1 MYVLL
6 MLKMDHISLS
16 YELTLR
22 KRDGNGAI
30 APIGWNALL
39 MEEMASPSLME
50 RNHAVTLDPD
60 SLKLRISLTSSQ
72 APNYKH
78 EQVVVVEEENNFTA
92 SSEEKR
98 EYQSPGMKTFQ
109 SKRRLHLPA
118 CLSVFLHREWI
129 SLHPEY
135 KIKPRDLLDIYE
147 TRFEGGSKRRKPYV
161 KKTKKV
167 LTAAKE
173 IKSVQWTPS
182 TLMHLSLI
190 GQKVD
195 ELLVENPHLDYTSKL
210 REEWLQ
216 YYPDSTL
223 TGRNLKARLFLY
235 NKTRPDNASHSKRND
250 MWNKQAI
257 DLLVNI
263 YKQLSLDEK
272 CSSKLGDSLSHHWRK
287 EYKGLLG
294 VTSQSLMTKIEE
306 LLEKE
311 PNLFLDTCPQNG
323 ELIITEAPSASNS
336 IEESF
341 RPSSTS
347 PSLDNRIP
355 LPPKNSYE
363 LDCCLTEDLLNIRN
377 NLKDFYPNCD
387 IFEKPYLK
395 QPRKAGLVGAIL
407 NEWNKIH
414 PRNSDSV
421 RSLVSR
427 LYKYDR
433 IPEMNDM
440 SSLENRS
447 KYKSYQNGECKSQE
461 FTESKDYED
470 LDWTDEMLCHLKE
483 TREYAEMKA
492 EENVNRTPSLQ
503 AVTKIWKNR
512 WKSIYPDLNFDWKDV
527 VEKYNSQFCYSSS
540 ISTDEMSNVLKISR
554 LKCETSVLPVG
565 ESGDSEVK
573 GFRQWNATMKQGL
586 INTKEKIMRALY
598 PKTIDLQ
605 SKQFATLLFNEFRK
619 SFPKCMES
627 TRSLLSKLQS
637 IEKEGFVPLIKED
650 RPLTNNSEE
659 NEENL
664 MISPGFEGET
674 PASSMNEVMP
684 QVVGFPNWS
693 LAMIRD
699 FIACMDVARRK
710 YASLKD
716 ESISTKQNQPRLIP
730 LLINEWKEIYP
741 ESSETDK
748 TFLEKIKHLKVQKE
762 TIKKYLS
769 QSGLL
774 PRRETPNEEVKIEPQ
789 ENNEEKFYWNK
800 SMIEDVI
807 KTRDSALKRLGEN
820 NLPPK
825 KAYTNWTK
833 EDKEQLLDLAFK
845 LQNNTDQ
852 EDLKT
857 KGFGAVLRDE
867 WKLLRPDRGDHPSTL
882 NLLYAK
888 YLKEVKVD
896 TDKIEANNSK
906 ERNVEERMFDL
917 RENVV
922 VNTSWNFTPEARK
935 NLNAIFT
942 RKKLE
947 LASNLHKAFIKKFQD
962 CPLIPSALLNEVDM
976 FRSKVS
982 ANVLEN
988 NESYKIWTPLMINNM
1003 IETSKK
1009 IALQMKKASPNP
1021 EFFNFSQVWH
1031 QEFVK
1036 LHPECPSTKRNLVR
1050 KYKWYKSE
1058 TEQSMPIKKD
1068 NCLNTFRDSYI
1079 SDQVSIPSK
1088 YIRKDFLLHIKSL
1101 LQESQTSLPPLLP
1114 PRNQLFNSEN
1124 DSSSELEKQENQD
1137 SNSEDTKTQ
1146 ECFRFPGGA
1155 KLIPIHK
1162 KSVDIVDSCHKS
1174 NADSNYAV
1182 LSVLK
1187 IPSRVENRL
1196 QELDLS
1202 AKDFHDLLSCYTI
1215 AREEYINYL
1224 NRGYLAFFFP
1234 FALQVIWFRQKKDS
1248 ASNYPKVNGRN
1259 LTGLIEM
1266 FLEEFYSC
1274 RSENFPPLEFITT
1287 VPCKFNVTELTLKQ
1301 VISCFAEAISNSKL
1315 EYSKDV
1321 NAYESWKNLHPK
1333 INFSFKELVSLHRM
1347 LIFESNQDIDLLEN
1361 LTLDCA
1367 ISEIWFQFAK
1377 PEDIQEWNL
1386 DVHNFIRSENKTII
1400 ESTSESEY
1408 HLPGNPIPDFDNNY
1422 KDDMEE
1428 SSKVTI
1434 EEVLRR
1440 IDEKGKRS
1448 VVWTSDVMRDLLK
1461 AREESRRKK
1470 KDIDKD
1476 VRLQKVDNLFLEE
1489 WKKVRPKLSH
1499 LSIWTLNAYTENS
1512 GIKSNT
1518 ALVKY
1523 FPNTCIPV
1531 YDIALV
1537 RSLSEVSKE
1546 VKDLIFTRQRA
1557 MEVKVIDK
1565 SNYTLDYLWPIEWKK
1580 IYGVDVPANHLKN
1593 KLWSVERFP
1602 ANMERLQV
1610 ALYRGNLTYETIHHP
1625 CVQNDSYMPILPRR
1639 YIFPEEQI
1647 IRTPFRFSHK
1657 LSFHDSSFG
1666 ANGIRHVSRKRNI
1679 QNVVSLCSELSNHK
1693 EMSLEIPK
1701 VYIPNGGCELY
1712 SVKLQPKRTKM
1723 NVPAA
1728 SGFCSLSYDNSGAF
1742 FCNECGKKFRNINNY
1757 KYHVY
1762 MH

>member
-1 MYVLL
+1 
-6 MLKMDHISLS
+6 
-16 YELTLR
+16 
-22 KRDGNGAI
+22 
-30 APIGWNALL
+30 
-39 MEEMASPSLME
+39 
-50 RNHAVTLDPD
+50 
-60 SLKLRISLTSSQ
+60 
-72 APNYKH
+72 
-78 EQVVVVEEENNFTA
+78 
-92 SSEEKR
+92 
-98 EYQSPGMKTFQ
+98 
-109 SKRRLHLPA
+109 
-118 CLSVFLHREWI
+118 
-129 SLHPEY
+129 
-135 KIKPRDLLDIYE
+135 
-147 TRFEGGSKRRKPYV
+147 
-161 KKTKKV
+161 
-167 LTAAKE
+167 
-173 IKSVQWTPS
+173 
-182 TLMHLSLI
+182 
-190 GQKVD
+190 
-195 ELLVENPHLDYTSKL
+195 
-210 REEWLQ
+210 
-216 YYPDSTL
+216 
-223 TGRNLKARLFLY
+223 
-235 NKTRPDNASHSKRND
+235 
-250 MWNKQAI
+250 
-257 DLLVNI
+257 
-263 YKQLSLDEK
+263 
-272 CSSKLGDSLSHHWRK
+272 
-287 EYKGLLG
+287 
-294 VTSQSLMTKIEE
+294 
-306 LLEKE
+306 
-311 PNLFLDTCPQNG
+311 
-323 ELIITEAPSASNS
+323 
-336 IEESF
+336 
-341 RPSSTS
+341 
-347 PSLDNRIP
+347 
-355 LPPKNSYE
+355 
-363 LDCCLTEDLLNIRN
+363 
-377 NLKDFYPNCD
+377 
-387 IFEKPYLK
+387 
-395 QPRKAGLVGAIL
+395 
-407 NEWNKIH
+407 
-414 PRNSDSV
+414 
-421 RSLVSR
+421 
-427 LYKYDR
+427 
-433 IPEMNDM
+433 
-440 SSLENRS
+440 
-447 KYKSYQNGECKSQE
+447 
-461 FTESKDYED
+461 
-470 LDWTDEMLCHLKE
+470 
-483 TREYAEMKA
+483 
-492 EENVNRTPSLQ
+492 
-503 AVTKIWKNR
+503 
-512 WKSIYPDLNFDWKDV
+512 
-527 VEKYNSQFCYSSS
+527 
-540 ISTDEMSNVLKISR
+540 
-554 LKCETSVLPVG
+554 
-565 ESGDSEVK
+565 
-573 GFRQWNATMKQGL
+573 
-586 INTKEKIMRALY
+586 MRALY

-650 RPLTNNSEE
+650 RPLTVKSTNIKTDISTDGIKNNSEE

-807 KTRDSALKRLGEN
+807 KTRDSALKRLGEVQTKGKKVSFHHTWWEEFKKIYPNCSFGKNSLSAHYWKWKKTQNHIDKKMCHKSDQGFLCAKN

-906 ERNVEERMFDL
+906 ERSGKLLVSTWTPEHNRVLRQCIIEFEDRINDESYFNDIFQLWKGLFPNSSLSYKDVEERMFDL
-917 RENVV
+917 RENIV

-942 RKKLE
+942 RVFRQTLKKRRMRKDLIIVPEKKLE

-962 CPLIPSALLNEVDM
+962 CPLTPSALLNEVDM

-1003 IETSKK
+1003 IETRK

-1058 TEQSMPIKKD
+1058 TERSMPIKKD

-1224 NRGYLAFFFP
+1224 NRGYLAFFP

-1315 EYSKDV
+1315 ECSKDV

-1377 PEDIQEWNL
+1377 PEDVSSKNNIMELKPCTSEYDESNISMEQHKEWYFRTKFLPYSTTTSISKLRPHFKVKNIKLFWSNDRIQDLNYCYQKAEFRFKLLKQRKHYQKKISFLNLIHLEWRKLHPELKLDSRILIGKYISHLRRRKKENNSRENIQIQEWNL

-1499 LSIWTLNAYTENS
+1499 LSIWTLNAYVRKFDQFKNKIMNSKQLKKTENS

-1701 VYIPNGGCELY
+1701 VKFEKQIEAIQDDHCQGLYTERGCELY